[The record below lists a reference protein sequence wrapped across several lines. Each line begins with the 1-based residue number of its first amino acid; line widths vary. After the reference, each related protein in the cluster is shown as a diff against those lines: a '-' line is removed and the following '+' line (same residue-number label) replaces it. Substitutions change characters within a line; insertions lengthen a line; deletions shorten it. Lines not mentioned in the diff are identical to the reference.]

1 MEGVCYTDT
10 NPDTNPHTNPDPVEQ
25 VEKRI
30 DQMRLMLEKKDL
42 TIDELRSRLNRAMVA
57 EDGAN
62 VSCDQVGSCHRKAT
76 EKLCLLILR
85 KSDACVMF
93 RKL

>member
-1 MEGVCYTDT
+1 MEGVYYTYT
-10 NPDTNPHTNPDPVEQ
+10 NPDTNPDPDPVEQ

-62 VSCDQVGSCHRKAT
+62 VSCDQVGSGHRKAT
-76 EKLCLLILR
+76 EKLCLLIFR
-85 KSDACVMF
+85 MSDACVM
-93 RKL
+93 L

>member
-1 MEGVCYTDT
+1 
-10 NPDTNPHTNPDPVEQ
+10 

-42 TIDELRSRLNRAMVA
+42 TIEELRSRLNRSIVA

-62 VSCDQVGSCHRKAT
+62 VSCDQVDV
-76 EKLCLLILR
+76 IL
-85 KSDACVMF
+85 
-93 RKL
+93 